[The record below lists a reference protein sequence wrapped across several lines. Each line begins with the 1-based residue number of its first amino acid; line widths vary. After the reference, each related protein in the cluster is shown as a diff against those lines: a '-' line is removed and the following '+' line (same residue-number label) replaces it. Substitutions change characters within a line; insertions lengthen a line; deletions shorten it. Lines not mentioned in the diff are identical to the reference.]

1 MATTIRDRV
10 LSFFGVYQKI
20 DDVDYRSQEKEN
32 LLSIASPTLDDGA
45 LEIDAPTSTGSSY
58 SGIQPFGYDIDGDFR
73 NTAQLINTYRSLMN
87 NYEVYN
93 AVRAIISDAIVYEP
107 DNPTVKINLDRTNFS
122 DSIRTKIAE
131 ELENILS
138 IMDFD
143 NKGTDHFRRWYVDS
157 RLYFHKVIDTKHPKN
172 GIKELR
178 RLDPRNIKYMREIES
193 KEENG
198 VKVIKSYK
206 EYFLYDTG
214 KSDYVSSGQVY
225 APGTRIK
232 IPRSAI
238 TYAHSGL
245 VDCEGRIIGYLHQA
259 VKPANQ
265 LKLLED
271 AMVIYRLTRAPDRRV
286 FYIDTGQMQNRKAHQ
301 FMQGIM
307 NGMRNKVV
315 YDASTGK
322 VKNQQ
327 HQMSMTED
335 YWLQRRDGKA
345 VTEVQ
350 QLPGASGMNEM
361 DDVRYFREALYLALQ
376 VPLSRIPDSQNGQSN
391 IFDSSSSIISRDEMD
406 FAKII
411 EDLLKMFSPVILDP
425 LKTNL
430 TLKKIITE
438 DEWDANINNI
448 KLIFNK
454 DSYYEELK
462 EADII
467 SRRLELLDSV
477 APYVGKYISHETVMK
492 KYLQMTDDEI
502 RQEDKLIKGEM
513 NDPRFQDDDDENL
526 EGDM

>member
-1 MATTIRDRV
+1 MANVSEKI
-10 LSFFGVYQKI
+10 LSFFRPYQKI
-20 DDVDYRSQEKEN
+20 DDVEYGAQEKQN
-32 LLSIASPTLDDGA
+32 LASIASPTLDDGA
-45 LEIDAPTSTGSSY
+45 TEIDSFSTRGSSY

-73 NTAQLINTYRSLMN
+73 NTAQLINTYRGLMN

-93 AVRAIISDAIVYEP
+93 AVRSIVSDAIVYES
-107 DNPTVKINLDRTNFS
+107 DNPTVKINLDRTDFS
-122 DSIRTKIAE
+122 DSIKTKIAE
-131 ELENILS
+131 ELEKILS

-157 RLYFHKVIDTKHPKN
+157 RLYFHKVIDPKKPKE

-178 RLDPRNIKYMREIES
+178 RLDPRNVKYMREVNS
-193 KEENG
+193 TEEDG
-198 VKVIKSYK
+198 VKVIKSYN

-214 KSDYVSSGQVY
+214 KSDYISGGQVFS
-225 APGTRIK
+225 PGTRIK
-232 IPRSAI
+232 IPRSAVI
-238 TYAHSGL
+238 YSHSGL
-245 VDCEGRIIGYLHQA
+245 VDCEGRVIGYLHQA

-286 FYIDTGQMQNRKAHQ
+286 FYIDTGQMQNRKAAQ

-361 DDVRYFREALYLALQ
+361 DDVRYFREALYMALQ

-430 TLKKIITE
+430 TLKKIITD
-438 DEWDANINNI
+438 DEWESNINNI

-462 EADII
+462 EADIF
-467 SRRLELLDSV
+467 SRRLELLDAA
-477 APYVGKYISHETVMK
+477 APYVGKYFSHETVMK

-502 RQEDKLIKGEM
+502 KQEDKLIKGEM
-513 NDPRFQDDDDENL
+513 NDPRFQDDEDENL
-526 EGDM
+526 EGDL